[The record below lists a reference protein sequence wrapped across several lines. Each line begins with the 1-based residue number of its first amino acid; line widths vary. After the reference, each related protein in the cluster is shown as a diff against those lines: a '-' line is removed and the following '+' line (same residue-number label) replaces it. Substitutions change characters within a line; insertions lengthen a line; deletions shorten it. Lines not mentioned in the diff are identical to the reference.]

1 MIAEQENCPPVF
13 ALMGGLLGYEVVTET
28 DVLALTCR
36 GLALGTYK
44 RIVRTLQLETGAV
57 VSAATLRRR
66 LKPRGRLTPAES
78 DRLLR
83 ILRIHCKAIQFF
95 GDATLA
101 NEWMRRP
108 AQLIPGKPPIA
119 PQALAILDSGA
130 RLLEALIDR
139 TAHGML

>member
-1 MIAEQENCPPVF
+1 MKAAQQDCRTVF
-13 ALMGGLLGYEVVTET
+13 ALMGNLLGRQVMSET

-36 GLALGTYK
+36 GVAVGTYK
-44 RIVRTLQLETGAV
+44 RLARNLQLEPGAV

-66 LKPRGRLTPAES
+66 SKPRGRLTPAES

-101 NEWMRRP
+101 TEWMHRP

-119 PQALAILDSGA
+119 PQALATFDSGA
-130 RLLEALIDR
+130 RLLEALMER